1 MKRLFAILLFCV
13 LVPCAYG
20 ETINYDNGD
29 KYDGEVR
36 NGKRHGHGTYTF
48 GSGAKSGDIYYGE
61 WKDGKY
67 HGQGIFSFRGGQ
79 KYFGEFKDG
88 QPNGQGTFTF
98 PDGSKYVGEY
108 KNGEQWNGVRYLA
121 SGKIWGTVSGGKP
134 CEGCKPTAKQ
144 HSGGHSLDHPIII
157 NAASSLAGM
166 LQEYAELD
174 NRFGNY
180 KFIRQSLLFN
190 KGRAIDLFQI
200 ESDGKLIEIYF
211 DVSSWWRKP

>member
-48 GSGAKSGDIYYGE
+48 GSGEKSGDIYYGE

-67 HGQGIFSFRGGQ
+67 HGQGIFSFRDGQ

-88 QPNGQGTFTF
+88 LPNGQGTLTT
-98 PDGSKYVGEY
+98 PDGSAYVGEWKDGNRWQGTEY
-108 KNGEQWNGVRYLA
+108 DKDANVTATYL
-121 SGKIWGTVSGGKP
+121 
-134 CEGCKPTAKQ
+134 EG
-144 HSGGHSLDHPIII
+144 IR
-157 NAASSLAGM
+157 
-166 LQEYAELD
+166 AE
-174 NRFGNY
+174 
-180 KFIRQSLLFN
+180 
-190 KGRAIDLFQI
+190 
-200 ESDGKLIEIYF
+200 
-211 DVSSWWRKP
+211 